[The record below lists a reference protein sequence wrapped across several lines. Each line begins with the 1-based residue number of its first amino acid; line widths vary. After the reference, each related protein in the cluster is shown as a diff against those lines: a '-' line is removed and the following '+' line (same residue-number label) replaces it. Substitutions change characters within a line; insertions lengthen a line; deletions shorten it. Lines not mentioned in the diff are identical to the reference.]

1 MKLILYL
8 LSIAALWYVYIFLR
22 FVFHRNILL
31 QKVKRFAKEYD
42 IDCFITPSAFLLPS
56 NRLGTAVLLKT
67 KDKTYNIRLFGLL
80 RKNCAVHFWNKE
92 MYSVEKY
99 IPRMSLNDVP
109 LGHRPVKRRKLGE
122 WDISN
127 DAEIP
132 VLLYVPTK
140 GLLRLMQTKVNHIER
155 LMAGDMIEDVL
166 FTDDDFLFR
175 HIEKN
180 CRP

>member
-8 LSIAALWYVYIFLR
+8 LPIVALWYVYIFLR
-22 FVFHRNILL
+22 FVSQRMILL
-31 QKVKRFAKEYD
+31 LKVKRFAKKYNIE
-42 IDCFITPSAFLLPS
+42 CFIAPLAFFFPN
-56 NRLGTAVLLKT
+56 NRLGTAILLKT

-92 MYSVEKY
+92 MYSVEKF
-99 IPRMSLNDVP
+99 IPKMSLNDVP
-109 LGHRPVKRRKLGE
+109 LGYRPVKRRKLGE
-122 WDISN
+122 WDINS

-132 VLLYVPTK
+132 VLLYAPTK

-166 FTDDDFLFR
+166 FVDDDFLFR
-175 HIEKN
+175 HIVKN
-180 CRP
+180 L